1 MQNPHHVEYLAV
13 TTHLFFGFRHGK
25 NAFFLHDF
33 LPACFPARQTKL
45 RRTTMIRSA
54 AFCSMPLAV
63 CRKIPARRIL
73 RRTTSSLRL
82 RAPAYIFE
90 RVFHDARPRT
100 KKTIV
105 RRFTGKQPRSFR
117 PSAATDISALYL
129 LYSYLKDIS
138 R

>member
-1 MQNPHHVEYLAV
+1 ML
-13 TTHLFFGFRHGK
+13 
-25 NAFFLHDF
+25 
-33 LPACFPARQTKL
+33 
-45 RRTTMIRSA
+45 RSA
-54 AFCSMPLAV
+54 TFCGMPLAV
-63 CRKIPARRIL
+63 CRLRYAAKYPHDASSGVQRARV
-73 RRTTSSLRL
+73 RL

-90 RVFHDARPRT
+90 RVFSGARPRT